1 MCHPYHIT
9 LHVCNFKCSDQCT
22 QCAQCTVKHQM
33 QDVHLHCAKKNK
45 KNIYI
50 VCDQCACLVCSLG
63 DESETRP
70 GSGRYELVCAHSK
83 LHTAKIQKYKIQ
95 KHKLQKY
102 KLVCA
107 HLKLHTVRRTVLN
120 ETTHWR
126 KQSRGVLC
134 RAPANIGPRICWLF
148 TKPGVSPPHCQNIVM
163 PIFYLLPFS
172 WNQLA

>member
-1 MCHPYHIT
+1 MHVVHSVYGKTPDARCT
-9 LHVCNFKCSDQCT
+9 LTLCSDQC
-22 QCAQCTVKHQM
+22 AS
-33 QDVHLHCAKKNK
+33 
-45 KNIYI
+45 
-50 VCDQCACLVCSLG
+50 LVCSLG

-148 TKPGVSPPHCQNIVM
+148 TKPGVSPPTARILSCQYSTSSPSLGINSPEM
-163 PIFYLLPFS
+163 FS
-172 WNQLA
+172 SLFLNKNYDWILR

>member
-1 MCHPYHIT
+1 MSSVPHYIAHLNRSVHSVCSVYGKTPDARCT
-9 LHVCNFKCSDQCT
+9 LTLCSDQC
-22 QCAQCTVKHQM
+22 AS
-33 QDVHLHCAKKNK
+33 
-45 KNIYI
+45 
-50 VCDQCACLVCSLG
+50 LVCSLG

-107 HLKLHTVRRTVLN
+107 YLKLHTVRRTVLN

-163 PIFYLLPFS
+163 PIFYLLGINSPEMFS
-172 WNQLA
+172 SLFLNKNYDWILR

>member
-1 MCHPYHIT
+1 MHSVCSVYGKTPDARCT
-9 LHVCNFKCSDQCT
+9 LTLCS
-22 QCAQCTVKHQM
+22 
-33 QDVHLHCAKKNK
+33 
-45 KNIYI
+45 
-50 VCDQCACLVCSLG
+50 DQCACLVCSLG

-172 WNQLA
+172 WNQLAWDVFVFVFE